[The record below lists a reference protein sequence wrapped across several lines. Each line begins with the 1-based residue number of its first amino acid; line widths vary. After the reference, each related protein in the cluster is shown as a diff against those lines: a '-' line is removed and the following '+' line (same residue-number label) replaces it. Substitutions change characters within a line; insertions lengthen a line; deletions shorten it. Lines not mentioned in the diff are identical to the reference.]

1 MHHRGMHAVVGIA
14 SAGFV
19 VALVSSVASAQS
31 TGSAAGSV
39 AVGTNARG
47 SATGPTTAR
56 GYDHPD
62 QFMHLKDVKPADNM
76 YPAIPHP
83 EQDEQ
88 MRSKLAALQQRF
100 GKKPNILIFLLDDV
114 GWMDMGFNGGGI
126 AVGNETPI
134 MDRLA
139 NEGLLLTSAY
149 STPSCSPSRA
159 TIHTGQNPLHHGIL
173 RPPMYD
179 EPGGLDGA
187 TTLPKLLKA
196 QGYVTQGVG
205 KWHMGENAG
214 SQPQNTGYDDYV
226 GFLGVSDMY
235 TEWRDEYFNPEVA
248 LSPARFAMMEK
259 DKFNHDEVHCTAAD
273 RKDCQSLRLIDLASI
288 KDLDTHWLD
297 VSLGFLDKMKGSKSP
312 FFLYHATRGCHFDN
326 YPSDEWAGKSRSR
339 TVFGDCMV
347 QMDYTIGKL
356 VDKLRETGELDNTL
370 ILLTSDNGP
379 ECEIPPHGRTPF
391 RGCKGSS
398 WEGGVRV
405 PTFAYWNGTIKPH
418 RSEGLFDF
426 ADILP
431 TVMDIA
437 GVPPKKLI
445 ESYPKTTYI
454 DGVDQA
460 GFLVADNGESSR
472 RSRPYTL
479 NQYFAAMRIDEFK
492 YIWTTENQ
500 NALFNKGDVGGFSGT
515 IATETGGGIMV
526 NLYTNP
532 QEDASIGVR
541 HIPMATPVMG
551 AAGEYMKDLIK
562 YPPQFKIGFLSN
574 NPAPYDLL
582 PKLMEILQKERCRP
596 TDPVSWQSSHGFET
610 EPCEGRIRRTIG

>member
-1 MHHRGMHAVVGIA
+1 MEHHGERKLAIA
-14 SAGFV
+14 F
-19 VALVSSVASAQS
+19 ALCLATVPAAAQDGR
-31 TGSAAGSV
+31 GSAAGTL
-39 AVGTNARG
+39 VGTTNPRG

-62 QFMHLKDVKPADNM
+62 QFIHLKDVKPADNM
-76 YPAIPHP
+76 YPVVTHS
-83 EQDEQ
+83 EQDREA
-88 MRSKLAALQQRF
+88 RSKLAALEQRF
-100 GKKPNILIFLLDDV
+100 GKKPNVLIFLMDDV
-114 GWMDMGFNGGGI
+114 GWMDPGFNGGGI
-126 AVGNETPI
+126 AVGNETPV
-134 MDRLA
+134 MDKLA
-139 NEGLLLTSAY
+139 NEGLILTSAY

-173 RPPMYD
+173 RPPMYG
-179 EPGGLDGA
+179 EAGGLDGA
-187 TTLPKLLKA
+187 TTLPLLLKKL
-196 QGYVTQGVG
+196 GYVTQGVG

-214 SQPQNTGYDDYV
+214 SQPQNVGYDDYV

-248 LSPARFAMMEK
+248 LSPARFAMMEQ
-259 DKFNHDEVHCTAAD
+259 DKFNHDEVHCTPAD
-273 RKDCQSLRLIDLASI
+273 KANCQSLRTIDLVAI

-297 VSLGFLDKMKGSKSP
+297 VSLGFLDKMKGSKQP

-326 YPSDEWAGKSRSR
+326 YPPDEWAGKSRAR
-339 TVFGDCMV
+339 TVYSDCMV
-347 QMDYTIGKL
+347 QMDYTLGKL

-379 ECEIPPHGRTPF
+379 ECEIPPHARTPF

-405 PTFAYWNGTIKPH
+405 PTFAYWNGMIKPH

-431 TVMDIA
+431 TVMSLA
-437 GVPPKKLI
+437 GVPGAKLA
-445 ESYPKTTYI
+445 ESFPKTTYI

-460 GFLVADNGESSR
+460 SFLVADQGQSAR

-479 NQYFAAMRIDEFK
+479 NQYFAAMRVDEFK
-492 YIWTTENQ
+492 YIFTTEIDNSVFQ
-500 NALFNKGDVGGFSGT
+500 KGDIGGFSGA
-515 IATETGGGIMV
+515 IATETGGAMMV

-532 QEDASIGVR
+532 QEDVSVGVR
-541 HIPMATPVMG
+541 HIPMTVPVMG
-551 AAGEYMKDLIK
+551 AAGDYMKDLVK

-574 NPAPYDLL
+574 NPPAYDML
-582 PKLMEILQKERCRP
+582 PKLQEILEKKGIGRP
-596 TDPVSWQSSHGFET
+596 TP
-610 EPCEGRIRRTIG
+610 